1 MATGGEYVA
10 DVRERLEDCVTNADE
25 KQLFMKEACN
35 RRNSEDRAD
44 SLSLIEE
51 LNYTHDRFSKRAEDL
66 WKDKDI
72 EPINL

>member
-1 MATGGEYVA
+1 M
-10 DVRERLEDCVTNADE
+10 TNADE
-25 KQLFMKEACN
+25 RQLFMKEACN

-44 SLSLIEE
+44 GLSLIEQ
-51 LNYTHDRFSKRAEDL
+51 LNYTHDRFRKRAEDL